1 MKWCMLNTK
10 GPVTSASIWLNNN
23 PTKSGANHDGV
34 NILYPWLPPEDL
46 LLGLETQLV
55 YNYELAETD
64 RPAAIFDL
72 IKQSAVF
79 MLSDSSNILTGEQ
92 WMFESMH
99 RTAYHRLWCERYN
112 EEDLE
117 LFSSDFVFVFKQD
130 VGSTTTREASVAIK
144 GYFST

>member
-10 GPVTSASIWLNNN
+10 GPVTSASIWLNSD

-46 LLGLETQLV
+46 LSGLETKLV

-99 RTAYHRLWCERYN
+99 RTAYHRLWCERYS
-112 EEDLE
+112 EDEAL
-117 LFSSDFVFVFKQD
+117 LFESDFLSVFGVAAD
-130 VGSTTTREASVAIK
+130 TTTIQASRMIK
-144 GYFST
+144 AHFA